1 MVILILPDGDEAIKS
16 SIITKVT
23 YSSDMYGSYVD
34 LNREPYSS
42 SRSTTIVKIK
52 FKKHANREVD
62 QEEAKSLFKR
72 ILKLLV
78 SKDPNIVDLSE
89 ETFQCECTCET
100 PNDES

>member
-1 MVILILPDGDEAIKS
+1 MVILILPNGEDAIKS
-16 SIITKVT
+16 SIITKVS
-23 YSSDMYGSYVD
+23 YSSDSSGSYVRLD
-34 LNREPYSS
+34 KEPYNALSS
-42 SRSTTIVKIK
+42 SPITRIK
-52 FKKHANREVD
+52 FKKNENREVD
-62 QEEAKSLFKR
+62 QKEAKDLFKR